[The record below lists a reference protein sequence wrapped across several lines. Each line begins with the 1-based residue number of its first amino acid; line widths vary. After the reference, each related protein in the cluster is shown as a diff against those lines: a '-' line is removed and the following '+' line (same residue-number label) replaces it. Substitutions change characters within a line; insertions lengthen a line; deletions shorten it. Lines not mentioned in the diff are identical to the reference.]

1 MLPGLDMEIEC
12 PNHQGII
19 LENSSS
25 HVIIMYY
32 NMPSLLSVEQIL
44 SQSSVSEN
52 TSRYRYSEDEDE
64 RLIIDEAEQSYNR
77 IMNASDIT

>member
-1 MLPGLDMEIEC
+1 MSQSSKKHPGKFPAL
-12 PNHQGII
+12 
-19 LENSSS
+19 
-25 HVIIMYY
+25 YY
-32 NMPSLLSVEQIL
+32 NMPSLLSVEHIL

-64 RLIIDEAEQSYNR
+64 RLIIDEVEQSYNR

>member
-1 MLPGLDMEIEC
+1 MSQSSRKHPGKFPAL
-12 PNHQGII
+12 
-19 LENSSS
+19 
-25 HVIIMYY
+25 YY
-32 NMPSLLSVEQIL
+32 NMTSLLSVEHIL

-52 TSRYRYSEDEDE
+52 TSQYRYSEDEDE

>member
-1 MLPGLDMEIEC
+1 MSQLSRNPPGKFPAL
-12 PNHQGII
+12 
-19 LENSSS
+19 
-25 HVIIMYY
+25 YY
-32 NMPSLLSVEQIL
+32 NMISLLSVEQIL